1 MDNRLRVGCKALA
14 GRHGETSSN
23 PALALAY
30 NDSAMS
36 TIFLVGLVALIVW
49 GIVIFNRLVGERNQV
64 RAAWSDIDVQLT
76 RRHDLVPRLV
86 GAVKAY
92 AGYEKATLTAV
103 TELRA
108 RAETAQRLSD
118 KARLE
123 DEMEAGL
130 HKLIALAEAYPD
142 LKANENFLQLQ
153 TELVETEDFL
163 QYARRFYNGAVRIYN
178 TRIETFPDMY
188 VASPFGF
195 KPAEFFDVD
204 DAGVRVAPQIQMT
217 E

>member
-1 MDNRLRVGCKALA
+1 MATVIVICLAALT
-14 GRHGETSSN
+14 G
-23 PALALAY
+23 
-30 NDSAMS
+30 
-36 TIFLVGLVALIVW
+36 W
-49 GIVIFNRLVGERNQV
+49 GIWIFNRLVRERNQV

-86 GAVKAY
+86 EAVKAY
-92 AGYEKATLTAV
+92 AGYERATLTAV
-103 TELRA
+103 TELRS
-108 RAETAQRLSD
+108 RAEAARRLPD

-123 DEMEAGL
+123 DAMEVEL
-130 HKLIALAEAYPD
+130 RKLIALAEAYPD

-153 TELVETEDFL
+153 RELVETEDFL

-188 VASPFGF
+188 VARPFGF
-195 KPAEFFDVD
+195 RPSEFFDAD
-204 DAGVRVAPQIQMT
+204 NVARAVPQIRMA